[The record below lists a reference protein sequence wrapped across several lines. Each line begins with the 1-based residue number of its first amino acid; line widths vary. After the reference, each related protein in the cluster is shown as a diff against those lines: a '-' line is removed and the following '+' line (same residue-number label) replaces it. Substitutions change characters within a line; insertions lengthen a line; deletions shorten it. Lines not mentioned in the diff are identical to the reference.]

1 MANPNLH
8 LFRSDTGY
16 KDVNATKSFLLY
28 IVIDVIIC
36 MTFMAGTR
44 TESSDCP
51 VKCSCLGSFVDCSK
65 QGLTKVPSD
74 LPSWME
80 TL

>member
-1 MANPNLH
+1 MANPTLH
-8 LFRSDTGY
+8 PFISNIGH
-16 KDVNATKSFLLY
+16 KDINPAKPYLLY
-28 IVIDVIIC
+28 VVIDILIWV
-36 MTFMAGTR
+36 TLMAGTR

-51 VKCSCLGSFVDCSK
+51 TGCSCLGTFVDCSK

-74 LPSWME
+74 LPDWME

>member
-8 LFRSDTGY
+8 LFRSDPGY
-16 KDVNATKSFLLY
+16 KDVIAKKLFLLR
-28 IVIDVIIC
+28 IVIDITVWMSC
-36 MTFMAGTR
+36 MGGTR

-51 VKCSCLGSFVDCSK
+51 MKCSCLGGFVDCSK

-74 LPSWME
+74 LPIWME